1 MSSVDDKISKTD
13 KAVDEGKTSGR
24 EIEIQCINVT
34 KIFTLGETE
43 IKALDDITI
52 SVEKGDYISIMG
64 PSGSGKTTLLNIIG
78 ALDKPTSG
86 TVILDGVDITDLPER
101 KLTSLRRDKIGF
113 VFQDFH
119 LIPTLNALDNV
130 LVPIMPY
137 GIKEE
142 DRERAI
148 RYLEMLDIGDRLGH
162 KPGQL
167 SGGERQRVA
176 IARALVTD
184 APIILGDEL
193 TGELDTK
200 TGQEIMDLVDRLNK
214 ELKKTIIIVTHDPK
228 VGARAKHRWAMED
241 GRIVETLSNH

>member
-1 MSSVDDKISKTD
+1 MSIADNKISKTN
-13 KAVDEGKTSGR
+13 KAVDGQITGNR
-24 EIEIQCINVT
+24 EIEIQCKNVT
-34 KIFTLGETE
+34 KIFYLGETE

-78 ALDKPTSG
+78 ALDRPTTG
-86 TVILDGVDITDLPER
+86 TVILDGVDITNLPER

-130 LVPIMPY
+130 MVPIMPY

-148 RYLEMLDIGDRLGH
+148 KYLEMLDIGDRIRH

-176 IARALVTD
+176 IARALVSD
-184 APIILGDEL
+184 PPVILGDEL
-193 TGELDTK
+193 TGELDSK
-200 TGQEIMDLVDRLNK
+200 TGQEIMDLMDRLNK
-214 ELKKTIIIVTHDPK
+214 ELKKTIIVVTHDPK
-228 VGARAKHRWAMED
+228 VGTRAKHRWTMED
-241 GRIVETLSNH
+241 GRIVETLKDH